1 MTDRK
6 AEVERETGETSVEVS
21 LDVDGSGDID
31 IDTGVGF
38 LDHML
43 EALAKHGL
51 FDLTV
56 EAEGDVDATGEHHTV
71 EDVAIVLGKA
81 FDEALGDRSGIRRFG
96 DARAPLDEAV
106 ASVVVDLSG
115 RCHTEEDFEF
125 QREKVAD
132 MSTEMVPHFYTSFA
146 ANAGATLHVES
157 TGDNDHHVVEAS
169 FKAFALAL
177 DQATAEDERRG
188 GVPSTKGKL

>member
-1 MTDRK
+1 MTDRT
-6 AEVERETGETSVEVS
+6 ADVERTTGETSVEVI
-21 LDVDGSGDID
+21 LDLDGEGDVDA
-31 IDTGVGF
+31 DTGVGF

-43 EALAKHGL
+43 EALGKHGL

-56 EAEGDVDATGEHHTV
+56 DADGDVDDTGEHHTV
-71 EDVAIVLGKA
+71 EDVAIVLGTA
-81 FDEALGDRSGIRRFG
+81 FDEALDSRDGIRRFG
-96 DARAPLDEAV
+96 DSRAPLDEAV

-115 RCHTEEDFEF
+115 RSHTREDFTF
-125 QREKVAD
+125 NREKVAD
-132 MSTEMVPHFYTSFA
+132 MSTEMVPHFYTSWA

-177 DQATAEDERRG
+177 DEATSVDDRRG

>member
-1 MTDRK
+1 MTDRT
-6 AEVERETGETSVEVS
+6 ADVERTTGETSVEVS
-21 LDVDGSGDID
+21 LDVDGEGDVD
-31 IDTGVGF
+31 VDTDVGF

-43 EALAKHGL
+43 EALGKHGL

-56 EAEGDVDATGEHHTV
+56 EAEGDVDETGEHHTV
-71 EDVAIVLGKA
+71 EDVAIVLGTA
-81 FDEALGDRSGIRRFG
+81 FDEALGDRSGIQRFG

-115 RCHTEEDFEF
+115 RSHTEEDFSF
-125 QREKVAD
+125 RREKVAD

-146 ANAGATLHVES
+146 ANAGATLHVEA

-177 DQATAEDERRG
+177 DEATSVDERRG
-188 GVPSTKGKL
+188 DVPSTKGKL